1 MACQRPFISSAGA
14 FGCGQCLS
22 CRTQRRRIWQHRIL
36 LEALLHE
43 HTSFVTLTYSD
54 GHLPLDSS
62 LRPRDLTLFLKRL
75 RKVHSSPIRY
85 FACGEYGETTRRPH
99 YHLALFGFG
108 GCQWSRTRAYRATC
122 CDSCSLIQSTWG
134 LGNVF
139 LGTLEPASATYIA
152 GYVTKGGTPPIG
164 LVAPFARMSRRPG
177 LGALMMDEVASVLL
191 DHKLDDILPDV
202 PLTLAHGTKTLPL
215 GPYLRRLLRERIG
228 RSKYAP
234 EAAYTENKEK
244 LRLLRETAWKNARPL
259 LEVFLEETLGRRIQL
274 EAREQRYRKA
284 IL

>member
-1 MACQRPFISSAGA
+1 
-14 FGCGQCLS
+14 
-22 CRTQRRRIWQHRIL
+22 
-36 LEALLHE
+36 
-43 HTSFVTLTYSD
+43 
-54 GHLPLDSS
+54 
-62 LRPRDLTLFLKRL
+62 
-75 RKVHSSPIRY
+75 
-85 FACGEYGETTRRPH
+85 
-99 YHLALFGFG
+99 
-108 GCQWSRTRAYRATC
+108 
-122 CDSCSLIQSTWG
+122 
-134 LGNVF
+134 
-139 LGTLEPASATYIA
+139 
-152 GYVTKGGTPPIG
+152 
-164 LVAPFARMSRRPG
+164 MSRRPG